1 MKQTVLVPL
10 DGSQHSERA
19 LEVACS
25 IAAKRD
31 GAGIALLR
39 ALETPRLSAWLPAEM
54 LPLYDHE
61 KKLVAH
67 YLETKREALEKQGI
81 EVRTMLAPGPGP
93 IEAVVKECKEG
104 RADLVVLSSHGQT
117 GWIRLFLGSNA
128 EKIARLAPASILM
141 VKGTDEAAPTFKNIL
156 IPLDGSKRAEKA
168 MNSALDIAPGG
179 SASITLAGVSV
190 VFKGHAF
197 EGDMRAVVEPD
208 LKRLEEYLDEQAEWL
223 NAQGYQVDTV
233 IRRGEPAEEILKLTE
248 EISSDLVL
256 MTSHGRTGLA
266 VWLYGSVAERIL
278 RHSPCSVLVMKD
290 S

>member
-10 DGSQHSERA
+10 DGSQLSERA
-19 LEVACS
+19 LKVACS
-25 IAAKRD
+25 IASKRD
-31 GAGIALLR
+31 GAGITLLR

-61 KKLVAH
+61 KKVVAQ
-67 YLETKREALEKQGI
+67 YLERHREALEKQGI
-81 EVRTMLAPGPGP
+81 EVRTILAPGPGP
-93 IEAVVKECKEG
+93 IKAVVEESKEG
-104 RADLVVLSSHGQT
+104 RADLVVMSSHGQT
-117 GWIRLFLGSNA
+117 GWIKFFLGSNA
-128 EKIARLAPASILM
+128 EKIARLAPTQILV
-141 VKGTDEAAPTFKNIL
+141 VKGQDEPAPAFKKIL

-168 MNSALDIAPGG
+168 IPVALDIAPGG
-179 SASITLAGVSV
+179 AASITLAGVSV
-190 VFKGHAF
+190 VFQGHAF

-208 LKRLEEYLDEQAEWL
+208 LKRIQEYLDEQAEWL
-223 NAQGYQVDTV
+223 SSQGYQVDTV

-248 EISSDLVL
+248 ETSTDLVL

-278 RHSPCSVLVMKD
+278 RHSPCSVLVMKE